1 MKGITV
7 KLYTETKTGTD
18 AFGAPVFSTTA
29 VDVDNVLVAPT
40 SSDDLITEM
49 NLYGKTSEYTLAIPK
64 GDTHDW
70 KNKRVDFFGQSFR
83 TFDDPIKGIDA
94 LIPLDW
100 NTKVKVE
107 RYEPA
112 AAPAAQSGG
121 EANGQS

>member
-7 KLYTETKTGTD
+7 TLYEETKVGTD
-18 AFGAPVFSTTA
+18 PFGAPVFETQV
-29 VDVDNVLVAPT
+29 VDVENVLVAPT
-40 SSDDLITEM
+40 SSDDQVTEL
-49 NLYGKTSEYTLAIPK
+49 NLYGKTSVYTLAIPK

-70 KNKRVDFFGQSFR
+70 KNKTVEFFGQKFR

-107 RYEPA
+107 RYE
-112 AAPAAQSGG
+112 
-121 EANGQS
+121 